1 MLQARL
7 QEEARQRQE
16 LQAQLMSQRQ
26 TYESRLT
33 GITET
38 YENRLS
44 SITGFLQSL
53 GQHTGLA
60 VPPELLA
67 PPPPPAA
74 SPWDGPTPVS
84 MKVNCSLL
92 HASNF

>member
-7 QEEARQRQE
+7 EEEARQRQE

-26 TYESRLT
+26 TYESRL
-33 GITET
+33 
-38 YENRLS
+38 S
-44 SITGFLQSL
+44 SITGYLQSL